1 MGHHVASLHGG
12 HPQGRRNRVLQG
24 LRDGRLK
31 ILVATDVAA
40 RGIDVRTI
48 SHVINYGLPMK
59 PEDYVHRI
67 GRTGRAGANGLAI
80 TLAERMDSGMIRRIQ
95 QFTTQSMP
103 VTTIAGLEPKV
114 QAPKMHAARAG
125 LRARRGHAPRR
136 ADARRP
142 FEHRGGSDAP
152 ARAAARGNPFDR
164 ALPVRDERRA
174 PALERRARRGRARRR
189 SSRAASRR
197 SVRVRAASRAESS
210 FALTT
215 RTPPSGGVFHGRS
228 AAPAQRRCTVTLTS
242 MPR

>member
-103 VTTIAGLEPKV
+103 VTTIAGLEPKA
-114 QAPKMHAARAG
+114 QAPKMHANAPGSRAP
-125 LRARRGHAPRR
+125 GHAPRR
-136 ADARRP
+136 GDARRP
-142 FEHRGGSDAP
+142 FEHRGSE
-152 ARAAARGNPFDR
+152 R
-164 ALPVRDERRA
+164 RRA
-174 PALERRARRGRARRR
+174 PPPLAVTRSTAPCRRVTSAALRRGRSPRPGAAGPVVVQAARQ
-189 SSRAASRR
+189 A
-197 SVRVRAASRAESS
+197 
-210 FALTT
+210 
-215 RTPPSGGVFHGRS
+215 G
-228 AAPAQRRCTVTLTS
+228 AAPASGRLLALSRFG
-242 MPR
+242 